1 MEHLD
6 LLFLEF
12 YDTEIKLL
20 IIFVCD
26 YFVMILYEFIF
37 IFIQEKEAEKLD
49 QAMVARRVAQAEDVS
64 VFLLHTTVTDHRT
77 LLNLQHSAFMS
88 LLLFCYGD

>member
-6 LLFLEF
+6 RLFLEF
-12 YDTEIKLL
+12 HETEIKLL

-26 YFVMILYEFIF
+26 YFVTILHEFIF

-49 QAMVARRVAQAEDVS
+49 QATVARGVAQAEDVS
-64 VFLLHTTVTDHRT
+64 VFYYTPLSQITEHYLACSIT
-77 LLNLQHSAFMS
+77 
-88 LLLFCYGD
+88 

>member
-1 MEHLD
+1 MERLD

-12 YDTEIKLL
+12 CETEIKLL

-26 YFVMILYEFIF
+26 YFVLILYEFIF

-49 QAMVARRVAQAEDVS
+49 QATVAMGVAQADGVS
-64 VFLLHTTVTDHRT
+64 VFLLHPTVTDHRT
-77 LLNLQHSAFMS
+77 LLTLQHY
-88 LLLFCYGD
+88 LTCNI

>member
-12 YDTEIKLL
+12 HETEIKLL

-26 YFVMILYEFIF
+26 YFVMILCEFIF
-37 IFIQEKEAEKLD
+37 IFIQEKEAEKSD
-49 QAMVARRVAQAEDVS
+49 QATVARGVVQAEDV
-64 VFLLHTTVTDHRT
+64 FFITLHYHGSQNIT
-77 LLNLQHSAFMS
+77 
-88 LLLFCYGD
+88 

>member
-64 VFLLHTTVTDHRT
+64 VFLLHSIVTDHRY
-77 LLNLQHSAFMS
+77 LV
-88 LLLFCYGD
+88 